1 MPERHLITPNVH
13 VILVHFPLGIFV
25 LGVFLET
32 FSFLWRRSTVR
43 LAARWMILFGAL
55 LSVPAALSGIDAL
68 KDVAERS
75 RPELSDKQ
83 WGLLQK
89 HLMLTGIGAGI
100 AAVAAVFGLGLSD
113 HSRKRLYIY
122 IPLLSAMIAAAG
134 LMTFGSHFG
143 GEGIFLEGVAVRL
156 KGKPAPGLA
165 YYAPPRSLHV
175 LTAGLAIAIGL
186 GALGA
191 SFRVLSTVRQRDEEE
206 AAESELAALQPAAH
220 AASRRVPDDLTVAR
234 TLNSGAQLLAP
245 RVPAA
250 RFWLLSCLLA
260 IITFGLGTWYM
271 LRENDFFESHR
282 ATPNQIASELWTT
295 AWATSKDPN
304 QGTWHNRRLA
314 HMAVGAAL
322 ILLPLLLAAA
332 VRFTARQPWLVG
344 ALCALLVF
352 VVAAEIWIGVLLLH
366 DSTEGPLLKFNPP
379 APTTPA

>member
-1 MPERHLITPNVH
+1 MPERHLISPNIH

-43 LAARWMILFGAL
+43 VAARWMILFGAL

-75 RPELSDKQ
+75 RPELSEKQ

-89 HLMLTGIGAGI
+89 HLLLTGIGAGI
-100 AAVAAVFGLGLSD
+100 AAVAAVVGLGLSD
-113 HSRKRLYIY
+113 RQRKTLY
-122 IPLLSAMIAAAG
+122 IPLLAALIAAAG

-156 KGKPAPGLA
+156 KGKPAPGLV
-165 YYAPPRSLHV
+165 YYAPPRSSHV

-191 SFRVLSTVRQRDEEE
+191 SFRVMSTVRQRDEDE
-206 AAESELAALQPAAH
+206 AAESELAALQPAAP

-234 TLNSGAQLLAP
+234 TLNSGAQLLPP

-250 RFWLLSCLLA
+250 RFWLLSSLLA

-282 ATPNQIASELWTT
+282 ATPNQIANELWTT

-304 QGTWHNRRLA
+304 QGTSHNRRLG
-314 HMAVGAAL
+314 HMALGAAL
-322 ILLPLLLAAA
+322 IVLPLVLAAA
-332 VRFTARQPWLVG
+332 VRFTARQRWLVG

-352 VVAAEIWIGVLLLH
+352 VVAAEVWIGVLLLH
-366 DSTEGPLLKFNPP
+366 DSTEGPLLRFNPP

>member
-1 MPERHLITPNVH
+1 MPERHLISPNIH

-32 FSFLWRRSTVR
+32 FSFLWRRSTAR

-55 LSVPAALSGIDAL
+55 LSIPAALSGIDAL

-75 RPELSDKQ
+75 RQELSDTQ

-89 HLMLTGIGAGI
+89 HLCLTSIGAGI
-100 AAVAAVFGLGLSD
+100 AAIASVIGLGLSD
-113 HSRKRLYIY
+113 HLRKRLYI
-122 IPLLSAMIAAAG
+122 PLLIALMAAAG

-156 KGKPAPGLA
+156 KGKPAAGLA
-165 YYAPPRSLHV
+165 YYAPPRSSHV
-175 LTAGLAIAIGL
+175 LTAGLAIAVGL

-191 SFRVLSTVRQRDEEE
+191 SFRVLSAARQRDEE
-206 AAESELAALQPAAH
+206 AVAERELAALQPAA
-220 AASRRVPDDLTVAR
+220 STVPRRVPDDLTVAR
-234 TLNSGAQLLAP
+234 TLNSGAQLLPP

-250 RFWLLSCLLA
+250 RFWLLSTLLA

-282 ATPNQIASELWTT
+282 ATPSQVGNELWTT

-314 HMAVGAAL
+314 HIALGAAL
-322 ILLPLLLAAA
+322 VVLPLLLAAA
-332 VRFTARQPWLVG
+332 VRVATRQRWLV
-344 ALCALLVF
+344 AILCVLLIF
-352 VVAAEIWIGVLLLH
+352 IVASEIWIGVLLLH